1 VRWPVLLKTQTVWG
15 SIAKLTGASAWGAC
29 RVAAIATVFGLL
41 ATRPAF
47 ASPMTWQFT
56 GETNASSSGSLAT
69 LFPGGTDI
77 SFTLTYDTDWAST
90 PGFDGTYAFGS
101 TTPTTQFGYSVSI
114 GGQQFQW
121 SRRGTVFMYVRPDGL
136 TMDTSLS
143 EMTLAGP
150 PAGNSPQ
157 WFPVAFD
164 VNIPWPLG
172 SSGLPGAFPE
182 APTDSNFSL
191 YMRSYGGLTCDSCGA
206 NGSVNGSFTS
216 SAKIPTPSTLLL
228 VGLGL
233 TGLAAMRRRIKS

>member
-1 VRWPVLLKTQTVWG
+1 MRWAVLTTQTVRG
-15 SIAKLTGASAWGAC
+15 AIAKLAAASACGAC
-29 RVAAIATVFGLL
+29 RVAAIAAVLGLL
-41 ATRPAF
+41 ATRPAS
-47 ASPMTWQFT
+47 ATPMTWQFN
-56 GETNASSSGSLAT
+56 GETNSSSGSLAV
-69 LFPGGTDI
+69 LFPSGTDI

-101 TTPTTQFGYSVSI
+101 STPTTQFGYSVSI

-164 VNIPWPLG
+164 VNIPWPLS
-172 SSGLPGAFPE
+172 SSGLPGAFPDT
-182 APTDSNFSL
+182 PTNSNFSL
-191 YMRSYGGLTCDSCGA
+191 YMRSYGGQTCDSCGA

-233 TGLAAMRRRIKS
+233 TGLAAMRRRIRS